1 MDLETLEKRLLF
13 SEVDLSTW
21 GIGTYK
27 TTTDLLEE
35 INAKVTRI
43 EILYDG
49 RFLRK
54 PLKVHIDV
62 FWQREDGVWM
72 FLTERTQH
80 FPGGIDRKRPK
91 DRSVSE
97 KYFHGEGYLKAGV
110 RALLEELSIRVNRR
124 HLIWTGS
131 SQSAITPS
139 YVYPGIYTRA
149 VVTHFVYFVTKKNY
163 RPFYTEYK
171 KGRLSVFMW
180 RPFNGWKKY

>member
-72 FLTERTQH
+72 FLTERT
-80 FPGGIDRKRPK
+80 
-91 DRSVSE
+91 
-97 KYFHGEGYLKAGV
+97 
-110 RALLEELSIRVNRR
+110 
-124 HLIWTGS
+124 
-131 SQSAITPS
+131 
-139 YVYPGIYTRA
+139 
-149 VVTHFVYFVTKKNY
+149 
-163 RPFYTEYK
+163 
-171 KGRLSVFMW
+171 KGQEC
-180 RPFNGWKKY
+180 